1 MLQANLHTAIILI
14 TVNPV
19 SGQDWASLSDRGNS
33 M

>member
-1 MLQANLHTAIILI
+1 MLLTNLHTAIILI
-14 TVNPV
+14 TPV